1 MQTSSAIVEQGK
13 TWARMFHWN
22 KLQNLTD
29 VRILSLISKKNW
41 ECPQAKIYP
50 TAEADKNYLKL
61 RQENDDLEPDI

>member
-1 MQTSSAIVEQGK
+1 
-13 TWARMFHWN
+13 MFHCN

-50 TAEADKNYLKL
+50 TTEADKNYLKL
-61 RQENDDLEPDI
+61 QQENDDLEPDI